1 MADFDKAI
9 EVVLA
14 KEGGYVHDPADA
26 GGETHFGISKRRY
39 PEVDIKA
46 LRREQAIAL
55 YRRDFWNPAYE
66 KIESQ
71 PVATKMLELT
81 LNLRHGDQRPY
92 YDTDMVGVR
101 LVQQALRAL
110 GDREIAI
117 DGHFGPQT
125 LQSVKLESP
134 GALLAAIRVQQC
146 RHYLAIVDAAPEQK
160 RFFVG
165 WIRRAVAALA
175 ALVLLGAL
183 GSAPVLAQQDTL
195 ERMEE
200 DFFKL
205 NDTCDALP
213 AEERTISGQDYHL
226 RLYRCGHR
234 LWRLWQYRCH
244 EGYWSRVFLL
254 DQADPYED
262 SYYLD
267 RFAGLHNGKPGL
279 LVEANRPPCGTRS

>member
-1 MADFDKAI
+1 MADFEKAI
-9 EVVLA
+9 ETVLA
-14 KEGGYVHDPADA
+14 KEGGYVNDPADA
-26 GGETHFGISKRRY
+26 GGETNFGISKRRY
-39 PEVDIKA
+39 PEVDIKS
-46 LRREQAIAL
+46 LTREQAIAL
-55 YRRDFWNPAYE
+55 YRRDFWNPAYD

-71 PVATKMLELT
+71 PVATKILELT
-81 LNLRHGDQRPY
+81 LHLRHGDQRPY
-92 YDTDMVGVR
+92 YETDMVGVR

-117 DGHFGPQT
+117 DGRYGPQT
-125 LQSVKLESP
+125 LQSVRLESP

-146 RHYLAIVDAAPEQK
+146 RHYLAIVDAAPAQK
-160 RFFVG
+160 QFFVG

-183 GSAPVLAQQDTL
+183 GGAPVVAQQDTL

-205 NDTCDALP
+205 SEPCDAVQ
-213 AEERTISGQDYHL
+213 AEERTEAGMDYRL
-226 RLYRCGHR
+226 RVYRCGYR
-234 LWRLWQYRCH
+234 LWRLWQYRCP

-254 DQADPYED
+254 DQADQYED

-279 LVEANRPPCGTRS
+279 FVEAYRPPCGA